1 MDIAIVAVG
10 RLKSGP
16 EAELAGR
23 YLDRAAKV
31 GRGLGLHGFGT
42 DELRESRAA
51 DAPARQSEEAAQIRR
66 ALGSGRAACL
76 DEAGEQLTS
85 ADLAGW
91 LRREAD
97 SGTTRI
103 VFVIGGADGL
113 DPALVMEADRLIAF
127 GRLTWP
133 HQLARIMLA
142 EQLYRAM
149 TILAGHPYHR
159 A

>member
-16 EAELAGR
+16 EAELSAR

-31 GRGLGLHGFGT
+31 GRGLGLQGFQVH
-42 DELRESRAA
+42 EIRESRAA
-51 DAPARQSEEAAQIRR
+51 DVPARKSEEAAQIRA
-66 ALGSGRAACL
+66 ALGGCRAVCL

-97 SGTTRI
+97 SGTARI
-103 VFVIGGADGL
+103 TFIIGGADGL
-113 DPALVMEADRLIAF
+113 DPALVMEADLRIAF

-133 HQLARIMLA
+133 HQLVRIMLA

>member
-1 MDIAIVAVG
+1 MAIG

-16 EAELAGR
+16 EAQLCAR
-23 YLDRAAKV
+23 YLERAAKA
-31 GRGLGLHGFGT
+31 GRGLGFQGCHMH
-42 DELRESRAA
+42 EIRESRAA
-51 DAPARQSEEAAQIRR
+51 AASVRKAEEAAQIQ
-66 ALGSGRAACL
+66 AVLGGGRIACL
-76 DEAGEQLTS
+76 DERGE
-85 ADLAGW
+85 DLPSDALAQW

-97 SGTTRI
+97 AGTARTD
-103 VFVIGGADGL
+103 FVVGGADGL
-113 DPALVMEADRLIAF
+113 DPALLDMADRRIAL
-127 GRLTWP
+127 GRQTWP